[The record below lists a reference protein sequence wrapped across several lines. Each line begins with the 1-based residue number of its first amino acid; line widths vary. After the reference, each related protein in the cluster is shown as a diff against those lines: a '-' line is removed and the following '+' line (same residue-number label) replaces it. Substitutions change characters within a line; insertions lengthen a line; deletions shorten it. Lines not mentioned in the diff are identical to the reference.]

1 MYIDTLDKQHNLKES
16 LNRTF
21 ELLPHDHK
29 KLIKLCGE
37 NDRNL
42 KWLESNLNVNI
53 KYRSHQFKVTG
64 SLAKTAEQ
72 ILKSLFDQSY
82 TDEISTD
89 TMHLTLFENQK
100 SQKLDYHNIIKPRS
114 EKQKKLLDCIDS
126 HPLTIVCGPAGTG
139 KTYLAVAAA
148 ARALIDQEV
157 DRIILSRPAVDAGEK
172 LGYLPGDMTQKVD
185 PYLKPLTDSLI
196 EILGTDKYNRYMEK
210 GIIEIAPIAFMR
222 GRTLN
227 NALIILDEAQ
237 NTTIEQMKMFLTRIG
252 HSSRMVVTGDTS
264 QIDLPNNQTSGLVHA
279 CQILKNIKQI
289 GMITFDGS
297 DVVRHPLISAI
308 IKAYDKN

>member
-1 MYIDTLDKQHNLKES
+1 MYTHTTDRQKNLKDTHQT
-16 LNRTF
+16 TF

-29 KLIKLCGE
+29 RLIKLCGE

-42 KWLESNLNVNI
+42 KWLEENLNIVI
-53 KYRSHQFKVTG
+53 KYRSHQFQIEGKQAKV
-64 SLAKTAEQ
+64 AET
-72 ILKSLFDQSY
+72 IIKNLFGDTLIGEITTDTLHLSLFEQ
-82 TDEISTD
+82 
-89 TMHLTLFENQK
+89 QK
-100 SQKLDYHNIIKPRS
+100 SKKATYHNIIKPRS
-114 EKQKKLLDCIDS
+114 NKQKNLLENIEN

-139 KTYLAVAAA
+139 KTFLAVAAA
-148 ARALIDQEV
+148 AKALLNHEV

-196 EILGTDKYNRYMEK
+196 EILGPEKYNRYMEK
-210 GIIEIAPIAFMR
+210 NIIEIAPIAFMR

-227 NALIILDEAQ
+227 NAVIILDEAQ

-264 QIDLPNNQTSGLVHA
+264 QIDLPNNQKSGLVHA
-279 CQILKNIKQI
+279 SKILQNIEGI
-289 GMITFDGS
+289 AMVTFDGS

-308 IKAYDKN
+308 IKAYDKK